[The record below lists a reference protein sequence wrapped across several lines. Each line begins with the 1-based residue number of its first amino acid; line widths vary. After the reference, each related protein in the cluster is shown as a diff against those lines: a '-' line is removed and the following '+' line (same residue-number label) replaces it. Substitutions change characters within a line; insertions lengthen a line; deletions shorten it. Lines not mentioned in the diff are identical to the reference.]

1 MSPYSN
7 LGKEIEYV
15 HQKMRKWL
23 ERMSQHRMPGCI
35 SARVCW
41 IPSADIHE
49 TEQAYHVFI
58 DLAGVD
64 ASRIQLMVENN
75 SLRLSGERQSQRVD
89 SCVRIHQLEI
99 DSGTFERIFQFP
111 ASLEAEGAQSNYRNG
126 ILEVVLPKSQKTEAA
141 NVKISLRSE

>member
-7 LGKEIEYV
+7 LGKELEYA
-15 HQKMRKWL
+15 HHKMRKWL
-23 ERMSQHRMPGCI
+23 ERMSQHRVSGCL

-49 TEQAYHVFI
+49 TERAYHVFV

-64 ASRIQLMVENN
+64 PSTIQLVVEGN
-75 SLRLSGERQSQRVD
+75 SLRMNGERQRSRVD
-89 SCVRIHQLEI
+89 ACVRIHQLEI

-111 ASLEAEGAQSNYRNG
+111 MNLDAEGARSNYRNG
-126 ILEVVLPKSQKTEAA
+126 ILEVVLPKRQRQQAT
-141 NVKISLRSE
+141 VQISLRNE

>member
-7 LGKEIEYV
+7 LGNELEYV

-23 ERMSQHRMPGCI
+23 ERMSQHRMRGCL

-49 TEQAYHVFI
+49 TEQAYHLFV

-64 ASRIQLMVENN
+64 VSKIHLLVEGN
-75 SLRLSGERQSQRVD
+75 SLRLSGERHRQRVD
-89 SCVRIHQLEI
+89 SCVHIHQLEM
-99 DSGTFERIFQFP
+99 DSGSFERIFRFP
-111 ASLEAEGAQSNYRNG
+111 MSLEAEGAQSSYRNG
-126 ILEVVLPKSQKTEAA
+126 ILEVVLPKSDNKRAA
-141 NVKISLRSE
+141 AVRVSLRNE